1 MKGAKSMSI
10 QTEITRLQGLR
21 NTMRAALVALG
32 LAQSTADLE
41 DCVTAV
47 EGIKNNGAVSGSITD
62 AATMSPP
69 ATTMA
74 REL

>member
-1 MKGAKSMSI
+1 MSI

-47 EGIKNNGAVSGSITD
+47 EGIKNNGAVSGPLPTRPSL
-62 AATMSPP
+62 TMSPP